1 MPRDFELS
9 LRIVGAPSHQSF
21 VAVLTKANR
30 RLMTGFIFTC
40 LLFPPL
46 FAEEIVIRSDA
57 GGPIGVCDLGAT
69 FERPVGAKA
78 VVVFVAGSGTHDRD
92 ETVGPVKPFRDIAE
106 ALAARGIASVRYDK
120 RGFKDDACRAAA
132 MSPQLSPEHF
142 ITDLVNVHDRA
153 AREGLPVFV
162 LGHSEGVTYVIEAAS
177 RGRIAPKGL
186 LLLAG
191 LGRYSLKDTLLRQL
205 KKSLVDIDLELSKP
219 DLPLE
224 RRGFLKK
231 ARRDAAQY
239 LKDGRDFFERIQSGQ
254 ARDDEKFFG
263 AYARFWR
270 EEIAMT
276 AAAAATASMTHNPSL
291 LVQGSSDE
299 NVTRDD
305 FDALAVALAPAGGS
319 ARWFDGLD
327 HFFLRSGETRV
338 ASVVSAA
345 IADWIE
351 ARLPREV
358 RQ

>member
-1 MPRDFELS
+1 M
-9 LRIVGAPSHQSF
+9 
-21 VAVLTKANR
+21 VL
-30 RLMTGFIFTC
+30 
-40 LLFPPL
+40 LLAGILCSPL
-46 FAEEIVIRSDA
+46 LAEEIVIHSDA

-69 FERPVGAKA
+69 LVRPSDAKA
-78 VVVFVAGSGTHDRD
+78 LVVFVAGSGTHDRD
-92 ETVGPVKPFRDIAE
+92 ETVGRVRPFRDLAD
-106 ALAARGIASVRYDK
+106 ALATRGIASLRFDK
-120 RGFKDDACRAAA
+120 RGFKDDACRVAA

-142 ITDLVNVHDRA
+142 ITDLVNVYDRA
-153 AREGLPVFV
+153 AQEDLPVFV

-186 LLLAG
+186 ILLAG

-205 KKSLVDIDLELSKP
+205 KKSLVDIDFDLSKP
-219 DLPLE
+219 DLPAE
-224 RRGFLKK
+224 RRGFLEK

-276 AAAAATASMTHNPSL
+276 AAAAATASTVHGPSL
-291 LVQGSSDE
+291 LLQGSRDE

-305 FDALAVALAPAGGS
+305 FDALSAALAPDDGT
-319 ARWFDGLD
+319 ARWFEGLD

-338 ASVVSAA
+338 ASEVPVQ

-351 ARLPREV
+351 ARVPRGV
-358 RQ
+358 RR